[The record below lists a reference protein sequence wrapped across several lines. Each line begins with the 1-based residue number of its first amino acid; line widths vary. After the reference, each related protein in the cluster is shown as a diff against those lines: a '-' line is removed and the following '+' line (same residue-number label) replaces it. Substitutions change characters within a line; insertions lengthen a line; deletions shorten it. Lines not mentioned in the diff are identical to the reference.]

1 MTHWTDDLVP
11 WLEKRN
17 ACEEAV
23 AYMRSQPTRR
33 QAWGRCKRGDWMS
46 WWLERALVV
55 PRRRGNPLHR
65 RLVAMSCEFSRRS
78 LRNAG
83 KYRPAL
89 DAALTTVERWAA
101 GGRVSFAS
109 LIAADSAAES
119 TARSA
124 RGAAWSAAWSAARS
138 AAWSTAESAAWSA
151 ESAARSAAESAA
163 WSAAE
168 SAQDRKLTAMAKK
181 AIKKG
186 ATSMEANRT
195 AQPGAN
201 R

>member
-46 WWLERALVV
+46 WWLERTLVV
-55 PRRRGNPLHR
+55 PQRRGSPLHR
-65 RLVAMSCEFSRRS
+65 KLVAMSCEFSRRS

-89 DAALTTVERWAA
+89 EAALTTVERWAA
-101 GGRVSFAS
+101 GGRVSLARLS
-109 LIAADSAAES
+109 AARSAAES

-124 RGAAWSAAWSAARS
+124 RGAAESAAESTARS
-138 AAWSTAESAAWSA
+138 ARGAAESTARSAAWSA
-151 ESAARSAAESAA
+151 ESAARSAARSTAESTA
-163 WSAAE
+163 WSAAR
-168 SAQDRKLTAMAKK
+168 SAELLAQARIIRRHFRDMPEIGKK
-181 AIKKG
+181 
-186 ATSMEANRT
+186 S
-195 AQPGAN
+195 
-201 R
+201 

>member
-138 AAWSTAESAAWSA
+138 AARSAAGSTAWSAARSAAWSTAESAAWSA
-151 ESAARSAAESAA
+151 ARSAELL
-163 WSAAE
+163 
-168 SAQDRKLTAMAKK
+168 AQARIIRRHFRDMPEIGKK
-181 AIKKG
+181 
-186 ATSMEANRT
+186 S
-195 AQPGAN
+195 
-201 R
+201 